1 MPRQSLLTHR
11 VIPVPPG
18 AALPPYHVPWCFG
31 CGPEN
36 EHGLRLEAHLDGD
49 RVVADLR
56 LAPWFAGGPGVA
68 HGGAVAAFFDDLMGF
83 VPVAHFA
90 PAVTARFEI
99 DFIRPV
105 FLGAPLRAE
114 AWLSEREGRKL
125 FAEGIGRDPLG
136 EVYVEARALYLEVG
150 FEHFTGAVAEMP
162 AEQVE
167 RLSRFLSDEFYP

>member
-1 MPRQSLLTHR
+1 MPRQTLLTR
-11 VIPVPPG
+11 DVVPVPPE
-18 AALPPYHVPWCFG
+18 AALPPCHVPWCFG
-31 CGPEN
+31 CGTEN
-36 EHGLRLEAHLDGD
+36 EHGLRLQARLEGD

-83 VPVAHFA
+83 VTVAHFA

-105 FLGAPLRAE
+105 MLGASIRAE
-114 AWLSEREGRKL
+114 AWLARREGRKL
-125 FAEGIGRDPLG
+125 FAEGVGYDAAG
-136 EVYVEARALYLEVG
+136 EVYVEARALYLAVG
-150 FEHFTGAVAEMP
+150 FEHFTEALAEMP

-167 RLSRFLSDEFYP
+167 RLGRFLSDEFYP